1 MTKKI
6 AVSILSLLTLLASCK
21 DRDTYRYLQNVEQV
35 LETDIPAANA
45 MLSSIQLSDNKRNRA
60 LYAILKTQVDYK
72 SNIVA
77 QDDSLI
83 LTAVNYYANRHGVKK
98 DYHAA
103 MAWYSLGCVY
113 TDMGNDV
120 QAINAYLKAKA
131 LFPDTLVRYYALAEQ
146 NLGEHY
152 LNQMM
157 FDLSLNNLNGSLK
170 NSFRLHD
177 NVLTSNVRYLI
188 ALNALYQANYNAAD
202 SLFTVILKDP
212 QASSL
217 RSRQCYMNLAKI
229 YLNGYQNYDMAMY
242 YIDRY
247 LYELKDSFEMGVGY
261 SVKADIYFD
270 TQEYDSAYLYYNK
283 SLDCQYEIYTV
294 CDNSGK
300 LAVLSVIKGNPDDA
314 LEYMQIHDDLI
325 DSIYEMRKDVAIEDV
340 IRNHVIMLNDAQTRY
355 RNKRLIIINLSILVL
370 IVMAYLLFKAD
381 RQNRIARIEIKRRD
395 EERSNSIEV
404 MKAHMLDSPLNNKK
418 LSRDSI
424 IKMYKERL
432 EKCKEQ
438 FCATQAY
445 SNMSSKH
452 LNNNYSFSVE
462 ERDSIIDQISESFID
477 TILDMN
483 IEIENLAREDII
495 ICLLSSMGFNIRF
508 ISTFINISES
518 GVRKRKVRLVE
529 KTDKEFIEL
538 FI

>member
-1 MTKKI
+1 
-6 AVSILSLLTLLASCK
+6 
-21 DRDTYRYLQNVEQV
+21 
-35 LETDIPAANA
+35 
-45 MLSSIQLSDNKRNRA
+45 
-60 LYAILKTQVDYK
+60 
-72 SNIVA
+72 
-77 QDDSLI
+77 
-83 LTAVNYYANRHGVKK
+83 
-98 DYHAA
+98 
-103 MAWYSLGCVY
+103 
-113 TDMGNDV
+113 
-120 QAINAYLKAKA
+120 
-131 LFPDTLVRYYALAEQ
+131 
-146 NLGEHY
+146 
-152 LNQMM
+152 
-157 FDLSLNNLNGSLK
+157 
-170 NSFRLHD
+170 
-177 NVLTSNVRYLI
+177 
-188 ALNALYQANYNAAD
+188 
-202 SLFTVILKDP
+202 
-212 QASSL
+212 
-217 RSRQCYMNLAKI
+217 
-229 YLNGYQNYDMAMY
+229 
-242 YIDRY
+242 
-247 LYELKDSFEMGVGY
+247 
-261 SVKADIYFD
+261 
-270 TQEYDSAYLYYNK
+270 
-283 SLDCQYEIYTV
+283 
-294 CDNSGK
+294 
-300 LAVLSVIKGNPDDA
+300 
-314 LEYMQIHDDLI
+314 MQIHDDLI

-381 RQNRIARIEIKRRD
+381 RQNRIARKEIKRRD

>member
-1 MTKKI
+1 
-6 AVSILSLLTLLASCK
+6 
-21 DRDTYRYLQNVEQV
+21 
-35 LETDIPAANA
+35 
-45 MLSSIQLSDNKRNRA
+45 
-60 LYAILKTQVDYK
+60 
-72 SNIVA
+72 
-77 QDDSLI
+77 
-83 LTAVNYYANRHGVKK
+83 
-98 DYHAA
+98 
-103 MAWYSLGCVY
+103 
-113 TDMGNDV
+113 
-120 QAINAYLKAKA
+120 
-131 LFPDTLVRYYALAEQ
+131 
-146 NLGEHY
+146 
-152 LNQMM
+152 
-157 FDLSLNNLNGSLK
+157 
-170 NSFRLHD
+170 
-177 NVLTSNVRYLI
+177 
-188 ALNALYQANYNAAD
+188 
-202 SLFTVILKDP
+202 
-212 QASSL
+212 
-217 RSRQCYMNLAKI
+217 
-229 YLNGYQNYDMAMY
+229 
-242 YIDRY
+242 
-247 LYELKDSFEMGVGY
+247 
-261 SVKADIYFD
+261 
-270 TQEYDSAYLYYNK
+270 
-283 SLDCQYEIYTV
+283 
-294 CDNSGK
+294 
-300 LAVLSVIKGNPDDA
+300 
-314 LEYMQIHDDLI
+314 
-325 DSIYEMRKDVAIEDV
+325 
-340 IRNHVIMLNDAQTRY
+340 
-355 RNKRLIIINLSILVL
+355 
-370 IVMAYLLFKAD
+370 MAYLLFKAD
-381 RQNRIARIEIKRRD
+381 RQNRIARKEIKRRD

>member
-1 MTKKI
+1 
-6 AVSILSLLTLLASCK
+6 
-21 DRDTYRYLQNVEQV
+21 
-35 LETDIPAANA
+35 
-45 MLSSIQLSDNKRNRA
+45 
-60 LYAILKTQVDYK
+60 
-72 SNIVA
+72 
-77 QDDSLI
+77 
-83 LTAVNYYANRHGVKK
+83 
-98 DYHAA
+98 
-103 MAWYSLGCVY
+103 
-113 TDMGNDV
+113 
-120 QAINAYLKAKA
+120 
-131 LFPDTLVRYYALAEQ
+131 
-146 NLGEHY
+146 
-152 LNQMM
+152 
-157 FDLSLNNLNGSLK
+157 
-170 NSFRLHD
+170 
-177 NVLTSNVRYLI
+177 
-188 ALNALYQANYNAAD
+188 
-202 SLFTVILKDP
+202 
-212 QASSL
+212 
-217 RSRQCYMNLAKI
+217 MNLAKI
-229 YLNGYQNYDMAMY
+229 YLNGYQDYDMAMY

-381 RQNRIARIEIKRRD
+381 RQNRIARKEIKRRD